1 MIRASLRVV
10 RRKLIRDSYKVSP
23 FADVI
28 TKAELSLHLFHR
40 PLVLVSPGFEPSA
53 ADCWAGYPT
62 VLTGQL
68 TM

>member
-10 RRKLIRDSYKVSP
+10 RREAYSRKLQS
-23 FADVI
+23 F
-28 TKAELSLHLFHR
+28 TTELSFHLFYR

-62 VLTGQL
+62 VLTGKL